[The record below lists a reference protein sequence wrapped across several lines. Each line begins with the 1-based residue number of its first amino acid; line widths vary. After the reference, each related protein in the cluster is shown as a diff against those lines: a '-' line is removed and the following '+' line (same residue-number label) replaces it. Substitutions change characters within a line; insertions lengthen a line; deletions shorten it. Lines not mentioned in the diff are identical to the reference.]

1 MTPPI
6 SNNKQ
11 TTKTEI
17 TKANDGLRP
26 AHQPKKPVTHAILNI
41 LIKLKNNAKSDH
53 TIKFVDKAL
62 TYLSKHADLNEPEQV
77 KQLIAN
83 LQTSDSYKKNLC
95 FAYNVYCKYYKI
107 VWEMPEYRQEPK
119 TIRIP
124 TKEQIKELSRLFN
137 NLEGKTRQLKG
148 ADTLEKIQA
157 LTPEIRLID
166 QYTGKLLGLSKKE
179 IETVQ
184 TLVQSL
190 IERRTSRIRE
200 AKPEMI
206 VGKETPRIKA
216 PSERRKISKA
226 DTLSYPLDKWT

>member
-119 TIRIP
+119 TIRI
-124 TKEQIKELSRLFN
+124 
-137 NLEGKTRQLKG
+137 
-148 ADTLEKIQA
+148 QA

>member
-1 MTPPI
+1 VFNNIARVKIHRETKMTPPI

-119 TIRIP
+119 TIRI
-124 TKEQIKELSRLFN
+124 
-137 NLEGKTRQLKG
+137 
-148 ADTLEKIQA
+148 QA